1 MISFEIT
8 IDEFDEKINDL
19 RKKIKEINERE
30 LEPLYNEI
38 KNLVK
43 QRNKHIVETKK
54 YKTFPLDKKYSGKQI
69 SSITFINLKGETES
83 FYDDELFYVDDDGFP
98 YYSSYNAGILE
109 YSKEDKMFYFM
120 RYGHRY
126 DKDFIGY
133 IEIDIDEEVDEIWE
147 FYF

>member
-8 IDEFDEKINDL
+8 VDEFDEKINDL

-43 QRNKHIVETKK
+43 QRNKHIFETKK
-54 YKTFPLDKKYSGKQI
+54 YKTFPLDKKYSGKRI

-83 FYDDELFYVDDDGFP
+83 FYDDELFYVDENGYP
-98 YYSSYNAGILE
+98 YYSSYENGILR
-109 YSKEDKMFYFM
+109 YSKEDGKFIFM
-120 RYGHRY
+120 RYGLKY
-126 DKDFIGY
+126 EKDFIGY
-133 IEIDIDEEVDEIWE
+133 IEIDIDEEEE
-147 FYF
+147 L